1 MPNSMSTNSVSLWRV
16 RAGTNAT
23 DNTATSGALLLST
36 KRSGADLLLQSVFSC
51 SWLVL
56 DAESDQTLLMLV
68 RANKDEKLPFISK
81 VFV

>member
-51 SWLVL
+51 SLIGTGCREWSNITDVG
-56 DAESDQTLLMLV
+56 ACEY
-68 RANKDEKLPFISK
+68 R
-81 VFV
+81 